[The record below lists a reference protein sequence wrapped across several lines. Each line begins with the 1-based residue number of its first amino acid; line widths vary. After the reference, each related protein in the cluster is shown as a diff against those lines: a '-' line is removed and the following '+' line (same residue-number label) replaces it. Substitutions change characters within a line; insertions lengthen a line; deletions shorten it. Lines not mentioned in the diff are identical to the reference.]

1 MFAVVSKVAVTGFPK
16 IYTVGTTIPV
26 EKAIEIIKSGRFV
39 QAVWRK
45 QSGEL
50 VSRNVRY
57 GVNKTLKGGRSTVNT
72 AEYLPVTDMA
82 KYNKGDRSGSWINI
96 KLSTLLGVVVD
107 GKMNLVY

>member
-1 MFAVVSKVAVTGFPK
+1 MITVTSKVRVAGSIK
-16 IYTVGTTIPV
+16 EYDVGNIITRDQ
-26 EKAIEIIKSGRFV
+26 AIDVLKSGHFV

-45 QSGEL
+45 NSGEL
-50 VSRNVRY
+50 VSRNVKH
-57 GVNKTLKGGRSTVNT
+57 GVQKTLKGGKCTVNT
-72 AEYLPVTDMA
+72 AEYLPMTDMA